1 MTTIT
6 ITAKRWSGGWE
17 LWHGDD
23 VWTQV
28 ATLDRAEQQ
37 VRDYLDTVDG
47 GTDHDGWTIDVV
59 PEIGH
64 LGDEVA
70 VARQAT
76 ADAAAATEAAA
87 RQARRVA
94 RHLREAG
101 YSVTDS
107 AAILGISRGRVS
119 QLVNG

>member
-17 LWHGDD
+17 LWYADD
-23 VWTQV
+23 CWTQV

-37 VRDYLDTVDG
+37 VRDYLDTVDELV
-47 GTDHDGWTIDVV
+47 DHDAWTIRVV
-59 PEIGH
+59 PEIGD
-64 LGDEVA
+64 LGEEVA
-70 VARQAT
+70 ASRQAT
-76 ADAAAATEAAA
+76 ADAAIATEAAA

-94 RHLREAG
+94 RRLREAG

-107 AAILGISRGRVS
+107 AAILGVSRGRVS